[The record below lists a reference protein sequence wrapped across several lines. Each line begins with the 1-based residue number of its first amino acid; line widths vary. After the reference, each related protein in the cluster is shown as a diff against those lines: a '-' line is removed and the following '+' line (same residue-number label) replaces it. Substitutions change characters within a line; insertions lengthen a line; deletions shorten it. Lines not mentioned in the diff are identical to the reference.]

1 MVSMALDYEYEKEL
15 IFNNVDAY
23 MYDGNKDCG
32 CFLGLQ
38 LDFVDGIRTMDH
50 HEWRRISCSAANF
63 RVWEL
68 NESKIHLVP
77 NLILNHVYAK
87 LSSFYELFP
96 LHYMHSLLWC

>member
-1 MVSMALDYEYEKEL
+1 MAPDYEYEKEL
-15 IFNNVDAY
+15 IFNNVNAY
-23 MYDGNKDCG
+23 MYNGNQDCG
-32 CFLGLQ
+32 CFLGLLL
-38 LDFVDGIRTMDH
+38 LDFVDGTIRMDH
-50 HEWRRISCSAANF
+50 HGCWRRISCSAANF